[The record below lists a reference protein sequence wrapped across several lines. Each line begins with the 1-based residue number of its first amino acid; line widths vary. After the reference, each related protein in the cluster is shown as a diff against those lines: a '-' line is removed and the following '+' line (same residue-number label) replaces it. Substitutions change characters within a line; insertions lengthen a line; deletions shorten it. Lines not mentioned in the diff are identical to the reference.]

1 MDERA
6 PAPPGLSSGDHGSAR
21 TYAALDVRF
30 PPRAPHL
37 PDLLSAAL
45 DDLAPSAVHEVGSD
59 EEPVWRI
66 FFPSPEG
73 RDEAAAALAALT
85 IDGFSLAAVDVPDED
100 WAARSQRDLRAVRV
114 GRIIVAPP
122 WTPPVESSG
131 EDDAS
136 MTIVIQPS
144 TGFGTGHHET
154 TRLCLQ
160 LLQET
165 GCGGLRVIDVGTG
178 SGILALA
185 AAALGAREVDA
196 IDIDPD
202 AIRSARENVSLNA
215 GLAAGGAAA
224 AVRVTIGD
232 ARDPRAPADLV
243 LANLTGGLLASSAER
258 LTSLARP
265 GGRLL
270 LSGFQAHEVDD
281 VVGAFAAACRVV
293 CRRHEGAWHAALL
306 ALTTDD

>member
-1 MDERA
+1 V
-6 PAPPGLSSGDHGSAR
+6 
-21 TYAALDVRF
+21 YAALDIRF
-30 PPRAPHL
+30 PPLAPHL

-45 DDLAPSAVHEVGSD
+45 DDLGPSAVHEVGSD
-59 EEPVWRI
+59 DEPFWRV
-66 FFPSPEG
+66 FFPSAEA
-73 RDEAAAALAALT
+73 RDDAAGALAVLT
-85 IDGFSLAAVDVPDED
+85 AADGLSLVAVDVPDED

-114 GRIIVAPP
+114 GRILVAPP
-122 WTPPVESSG
+122 WDRPESST
-131 EDDAS
+131 EEDAS

-154 TRLCLQ
+154 TRLCLE

-165 GCGGLRVIDVGTG
+165 GCGGMRVIDVGTG

-215 GLAAGGAAA
+215 GLAAGDTAAR
-224 AVRVTIGD
+224 VRVAIGD
-232 ARDPRAPADLV
+232 GREPREPADLV
-243 LANLTGGLLASSAER
+243 LANLTGGLLMAAAER
-258 LTSLARP
+258 LVSLARP

-270 LSGFQAHEVDD
+270 LSGFQTHEADA
-281 VVGAFAAACRVV
+281 VVGAFGGACRVIG
-293 CRRHEGAWHAALL
+293 RRQEGPWGAVLL
-306 ALTTDD
+306 TIDD

>member
-1 MDERA
+1 M
-6 PAPPGLSSGDHGSAR
+6 
-21 TYAALDVRF
+21 
-30 PPRAPHL
+30 
-37 PDLLSAAL
+37 
-45 DDLAPSAVHEVGSD
+45 HELGSD
-59 EEPVWRI
+59 DEPVWRI
-66 FFPSPEG
+66 FFPSPQA
-73 RDEAAAALAALT
+73 RDDAAAALAAFAT
-85 IDGFSLAAVDVPDED
+85 DGLSLAAVDVPDED

-122 WTPPVESSG
+122 WDRPVESSI
-131 EDDAS
+131 EDSGS

-154 TRLCLQ
+154 TRLCLE

-165 GCGGLRVIDVGTG
+165 GCGGLRVLDVGTG

-215 GLAAGGAAA
+215 SLAGGSAAR
-224 AVRVTIGD
+224 VRVAIGD
-232 ARDPRAPADLV
+232 GREPREPADLV
-243 LANLTGGLLASSAER
+243 LANLTGGLLIAAAER
-258 LTSLARP
+258 LVSLTRP

-270 LSGFQAHEVDD
+270 LSGFQLHEA
-281 VVGAFAAACRVV
+281 GAVLDAFGGAGRTI
-293 CRRHEGAWHAALL
+293 CRRLEGPWGAVLL
-306 ALTTDD
+306 TIDD